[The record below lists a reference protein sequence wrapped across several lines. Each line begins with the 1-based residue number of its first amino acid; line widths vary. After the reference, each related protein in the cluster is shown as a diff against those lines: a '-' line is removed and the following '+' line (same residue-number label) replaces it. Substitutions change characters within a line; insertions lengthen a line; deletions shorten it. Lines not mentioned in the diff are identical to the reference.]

1 MILRRLKKILGTI
14 PTAVVMAFIML
25 PVVLVVWMSFFDQ
38 KIITFPP
45 KEYTIEWYTV
55 LAEKSTFADAALLSL
70 EVALISSVLAIVL
83 GCLACIGLKQK
94 FFRGKN
100 LMETMFLAPLTVPT
114 IVSGIAIYAF
124 LTVMGNSI
132 GMKLVPNTWVLILGH
147 TVITIP
153 WAVRLISAGLAG
165 VNPALEEAALSLG
178 ANRVYTYVKII
189 FPQIRSS
196 LVTASIFSFIVSL
209 TNLEMSLMLI
219 KPGQTTLP
227 IETLNYVLWEMDPSI
242 AALTTVQ
249 IMLIFMLLVI
259 ANKLIGLSKVF

>member
-38 KIITFPP
+38 KIITSPP
-45 KEYTIEWYTV
+45 KGYTIEWYTV
-55 LAEKSTFADAALLSL
+55 LAEKSTLLSL

-132 GMKLVPNTWVLILGH
+132 GMKLVPTTWVLILGH

>member
-45 KEYTIEWYTV
+45 KGYTIEWYTV

-100 LMETMFLAPLTVPT
+100 LMETMVLAPLTVPT
-114 IVSGIAIYAF
+114 IVSG
-124 LTVMGNSI
+124 I